1 MGAAMKPFAWSYSKL
16 KNYEAC
22 PKRHYHVDLI
32 KDFKEEE
39 GEQLLWGNQVHKA
52 LAKQISV
59 GVPLPPGMEHF
70 RKWTDRILASPGT
83 ILVEQQL
90 AITRDFAPCEWFGR
104 DAWYRG
110 VADVLKITGP
120 VALAIDWKTGK
131 ILEDAVQ
138 LALMAACIFAHHP
151 EVHKIRTEFV
161 WLKDGCSS
169 REDFDRGS
177 MPTMWRNIWQRIEQ
191 LEHAYQTTSYPAKP
205 GFLCRKWCP
214 VSSCPHHGK

>member
-1 MGAAMKPFAWSYSKL
+1 MSVMEKPFAWSYSKL

-32 KDFKEEE
+32 KDCKEEDS
-39 GEQLLWGNQVHKA
+39 EQLLWGNQVHKA
-52 LAKQISV
+52 LAKRLSV
-59 GVPLPPGMEHF
+59 GSPLPPGMEQYG
-70 RKWTDRILASPGT
+70 KWCERILATEGT

-90 AITRDFAPCEWFGR
+90 AITRDFAPCEWFGKA
-104 DAWYRG
+104 AWYRG

-120 VALAIDWKTGK
+120 VALAVDWKTGK

-138 LALMAACIFAHHP
+138 LALMAACVFAHHP
-151 EVHKIRTEFV
+151 AVHKIRTEFV

-169 REDFDRGS
+169 REDFDRES
-177 MPTMWRNIWQRIEQ
+177 MATMWRNIWQRVEQ
-191 LEHAYQTTSYPAKP
+191 LEHAHKTTSYPAKP
-205 GFLCRKWCP
+205 GYLCRKWCP